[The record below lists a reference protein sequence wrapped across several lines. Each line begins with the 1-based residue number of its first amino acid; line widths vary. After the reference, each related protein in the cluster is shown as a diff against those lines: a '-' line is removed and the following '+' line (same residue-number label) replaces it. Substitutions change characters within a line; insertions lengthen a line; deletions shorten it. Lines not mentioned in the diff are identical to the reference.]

1 MEINLNT
8 VSKIPEAVSKIKLWV
23 KEHKGL
29 ILIVAVV
36 IAGIAFLIYSKGK
49 KKEELSSEIK

>member
-1 MEINLNT
+1 MIDLSA
-8 VSKIPEAVSKIKLWV
+8 VSKIPEAVSKITLWF

-36 IAGIAFLIYSKGK
+36 IAGVAFFVYSRGK
-49 KKEELSSEIK
+49 KKEVSNE

>member
-36 IAGIAFLIYSKGK
+36 LAGIAFLLYRKGK
-49 KKEELSSEIK
+49 KTDQEEKDE

>member
-1 MEINLNT
+1 MGIDLKD
-8 VSKIPEAVSKIKLWV
+8 VSKITEAVSKIKLWA

-36 IAGIAFLIYSKGK
+36 LAGVAFLIYSKGK
-49 KKEELSSEIK
+49 KKEVLSP

>member
-1 MEINLNT
+1 MVIDLNT
-8 VSKIPEAVSKIKLWV
+8 VSKIPEVVSKIKLWV

-36 IAGIAFLIYSKGK
+36 IAVIAFLLYSKGK
-49 KKEELSSEIK
+49 KPEEVKHE

>member
-8 VSKIPEAVSKIKLWV
+8 VSKIPETVSKIKLWV
-23 KEHKGL
+23 TGHKGL

-36 IAGIAFLIYSKGK
+36 IAGIAFLLYAKGK
-49 KKEELSSEIK
+49 KKAVSNE